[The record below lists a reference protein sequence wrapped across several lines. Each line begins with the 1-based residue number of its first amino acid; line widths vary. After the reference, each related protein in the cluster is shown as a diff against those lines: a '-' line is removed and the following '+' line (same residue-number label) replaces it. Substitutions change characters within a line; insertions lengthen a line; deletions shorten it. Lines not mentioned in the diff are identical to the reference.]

1 MSAVRVSGRYAIH
14 FAGRPCGEERW
25 SLERSRAGEVAT
37 GEQVT
42 RAPFPFPS
50 TLEWRATLSREGRLG
65 GLEVRWR
72 VGERLV
78 EATHAADGALWR
90 VRIASQG
97 HVREQEGDYPPR
109 AHVVLGAHAFHT
121 FAFRS
126 LVLEPGA
133 EHDVPM
139 LAIGPPWM
147 AVDPGRLLVRC
158 TEARTLE
165 TPMGPIAA
173 RRVEVLDPGRGRT
186 EAFAAWIDEHDV
198 VLASHEGEGDALPW
212 MTLVEYVRETGAVTA
227 P

>member
-1 MSAVRVSGRYAIH
+1 VTPSSRVTGRYAIH

-25 SLERSRAGEVAT
+25 AIERSDEGEVAT

-42 RAPFPFPS
+42 QAPFPFPS
-50 TLEWRATLSREGRLG
+50 TLEWRATLTREARLA
-65 GLEVRWR
+65 GLELRWR

-78 EATHAADGALWR
+78 SATHGSDGATWR
-90 VRIASQG
+90 VRIEAQG
-97 HVREQEGDYPPR
+97 HVREQEGDYPAR
-109 AHVVLGAHAFHT
+109 AHVVLGAHMFHT

-133 EHDVPM
+133 EHEFPM

-165 TPMGPIAA
+165 TPMGPLAA
-173 RRVEVLDPGRGRT
+173 RRVEVFDPARGRA
-186 EAFAAWIDEHDV
+186 EAFAAWIDPHDI
-198 VLASHEGEGDALPW
+198 VLASHEGEGDAQPW
-212 MTLVEYVRETGAVTA
+212 MTLVEYHRDPA
-227 P
+227 